1 MPYSQL
7 TPYDILEVTPAV
19 AREQLKKAY
28 EQAMRRHKYTPNK
41 VTKAYND
48 LRSGR
53 KRLETDIFLL
63 SQSGDPRELV
73 QFIEQLPPCE
83 FISANIAPLLLPY
96 DRILLKDFV
105 SEQHEI
111 DIPDNPY
118 TTQLLTTEIDPQK
131 ILPALA
137 FPW

>member
-7 TPYDILEVTPAV
+7 TPYDILEIPPSVT
-19 AREQLKKAY
+19 RDQLKKAY
-28 EQAMRRHKYTPNK
+28 EQAMRRRKYPPNK

-53 KRLETDIFLL
+53 KRLEIDILLL
-63 SQSGDPRELV
+63 SQSGDPHELV
-73 QFIEQLPPCE
+73 KFVQQLPPCE

-96 DRILLKDFV
+96 DRILLNDSV
-105 SEQHEI
+105 SEQHELS
-111 DIPDNPY
+111 IPDNPY
-118 TTQLLTTEIDPQK
+118 TTQLLVTEIDPQK
-131 ILPALA
+131 ILPTLS